1 MFLARVVVT
10 LKPMVND
17 PQGDTIG
24 NGLRDLGFDTLES
37 VRAGKYF
44 ELRVAETDEGAAKE
58 KIAEMC
64 DQLLANPIIEDFSF
78 QLEPA

>member
-1 MFLARVVVT
+1 MFLATVVVT

-17 PQGDTIG
+17 PQGATIG
-24 NGLRDLGFDTLES
+24 NSLRDLGFDTLGS

-44 ELRVAETDEGAAKE
+44 ELRVTETDERLAKE
-58 KIAEMC
+58 RVAEMC

>member
-1 MFLARVVVT
+1 MFLATVVVT

-24 NGLRDLGFDTLES
+24 NSLRDLGFDTLGS

-44 ELRVAETDEGAAKE
+44 ELRVTETDERLAKARV
-58 KIAEMC
+58 AEMC

>member
-1 MFLARVVVT
+1 MFLARVEVT

-17 PQGDTIG
+17 PQGDTIR

-44 ELRVAETDEGAAKE
+44 ELRVTESDERLAKE
-58 KIAEMC
+58 KVAGMC
-64 DQLLANPIIEDFSF
+64 DQLLANPIIEDFRF

>member
-44 ELRVAETDEGAAKE
+44 ELRVTETDESLARQKV
-58 KIAEMC
+58 AEMC
-64 DQLLANPIIEDFSF
+64 DQLLANPIIEDFRF
-78 QLEPA
+78 RLEPL

>member
-24 NGLRDLGFDTLES
+24 NGLRDLGFQSLES

-44 ELRVAETDEGAAKE
+44 ELRVTETDELSANRKV
-58 KIAEMC
+58 AEMC
-64 DQLLANPIIEDFSF
+64 DKLLANPIIEDFRF
-78 QLEPA
+78 QLVAV

>member
-1 MFLARVVVT
+1 MFLATVVVT

-24 NGLRDLGFDTLES
+24 NSLRDLGFDTLGS

-44 ELRVAETDEGAAKE
+44 ELRVTETDERLAKE
-58 KIAEMC
+58 RVAEMC